1 MIDKI
6 SAKIQ
11 AKQWLIEECEKAGN
25 HDRALGHFEDLQTLV
40 KLRDAYKAAVDR
52 GLL

>member
-11 AKQWLIEECEKAGN
+11 AKQWLIEECEKAGK
-25 HDRALGHFEDLQTLV
+25 HDRAVEHFEGLQTLV
-40 KLRDAYKAAVDR
+40 RLRAAYKEAVDR
-52 GLL
+52 GLM

>member
-6 SAKIQ
+6 SSKIQ
-11 AKQWLIEECEKAGN
+11 AKQWLIEECE
-25 HDRALGHFEDLQTLV
+25 RADNNKDATKHFRDLHTLV
-40 KLRDAYKAAVDR
+40 RLRTAYKEAVDR